1 LIWCL
6 EHQFGAAFPPELRE
20 AWITLYGAVR
30 TEMIPFGKTC
40 GMTAGRA
47 VFFR

>member
-20 AWITLYGAVR
+20 AWITLYDAVR
-30 TEMIPFGKTC
+30 TEMIRSEKH
-40 GMTAGRA
+40 AA
-47 VFFR
+47 